1 MYYIIRNFIHKFF
14 EEEIIIFH
22 SIDNFVPFVLL
33 LFAGGF
39 IDSIAG
45 GGGLLT
51 LPAYLLT
58 GLPTVSALATNKFS
72 SIFGTFGSFL
82 GYLKHNKLHL
92 KLLKFLVPASFAG
105 SMLGSFIVT
114 KIKADFLN
122 AAIPFLILGVGLYS
136 LFTKSLAGVSM
147 YKHPKKA
154 VLTKGIFFTFL
165 VGFYDGFFGPG
176 AGTFFIVM
184 LIKIFSV
191 DFLEASGNTKL
202 LNFASGLSA
211 FFIFLINGKVNFFY
225 GLIGTVAILL
235 GSLAGTKLAI
245 KKGVPF
251 IRPVFLSVS
260 FIIAIKMFYDKL
272 LH

>member
-1 MYYIIRNFIHKFF
+1 M
-14 EEEIIIFH
+14 
-22 SIDNFVPFVLL
+22 

-58 GLPTVSALATNKFS
+58 GLPPVSALATNKFS

-82 GYLKHNKLHL
+82 GYLKHNKLHI
-92 KLLKFLVPASFAG
+92 KLLKFLVPASFFG
-105 SMLGSFIVT
+105 SMLGAYIVT
-114 KIKADFLN
+114 KIKFDFLSM
-122 AAIPFLILGVGLYS
+122 AIPFLILGVGLYS
-136 LFTKSLAGVSM
+136 LFNKSLGGVSM

-154 VLTKGIFFTFL
+154 VLFKGIFFTFII
-165 VGFYDGFFGPG
+165 GFYDGFFGPG

-191 DFLEASGNTKL
+191 DFIEASGNTKL

-211 FFIFLINGKVNFFY
+211 FLIFLFNGKINFYY
-225 GLIGTVAILL
+225 GIIGTVAILC
-235 GSLAGTKLAI
+235 GSMLGTKLAI
-245 KKGVPF
+245 KKGVTF
-251 IRPVFLSVS
+251 IRPIFLAVS
-260 FIIAIKMFYDKL
+260 FMVSFKMFYDKFIN
-272 LH
+272 